1 MIARF
6 RIDSYSDGR
15 RCPEL
20 TGFEENGGEWQ
31 LDLNHY
37 RNFIYNVTGVEP
49 TCELSSREIKIIQSR
64 LEGCLETYERTDN
77 CVCDQLER
85 YECIDSMSD
94 IHELSRF
101 FRVFVSI
108 QTEGKIEHP
117 I

>member
-6 RIDSYSDGR
+6 RIGSYSDGR
-15 RCPEL
+15 RRPEL
-20 TGFEENGGEWQ
+20 TGFEENDGEWQ

-37 RNFIYNVTGVEP
+37 RNFISDVTGVEP
-49 TCELSSREIKIIQSR
+49 TCELSSREMKTIQSR
-64 LEGCLETYERTDN
+64 LEGCVETYERTDN
-77 CVCDQLER
+77 CACDQLER

-101 FRVFVSI
+101 FRVFVSM